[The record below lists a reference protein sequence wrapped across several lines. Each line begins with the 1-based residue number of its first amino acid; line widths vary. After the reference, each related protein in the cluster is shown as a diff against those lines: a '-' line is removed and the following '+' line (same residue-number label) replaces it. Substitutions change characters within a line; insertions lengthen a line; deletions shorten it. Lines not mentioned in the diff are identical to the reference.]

1 VPGVSGSAGSLVRW
15 GTDGLAFRTDGDQVF
30 LVRTSVSP
38 SSTTTTTT
46 TTLPPLGSVSVERA
60 QASPRTLIV
69 TCQLNDAAARR
80 GAHCEAI
87 GERDLSKLVTAGSPG
102 VRDVAVTHRVRRR
115 MNRAGRA
122 QLRLALNRVGRRV
135 LKTRGSL
142 AVNVVVTIS
151 ERAGASQTNELLVTL
166 AP

>member
-1 VPGVSGSAGSLVRW
+1 M
-15 GTDGLAFRTDGDQVF
+15 
-30 LVRTSVSP
+30 
-38 SSTTTTTT
+38 
-46 TTLPPLGSVSVERA
+46 
-60 QASPRTLIV
+60 
-69 TCQLNDAAARR
+69 
-80 GAHCEAI
+80 
-87 GERDLSKLVTAGSPG
+87 TAGSPG